1 MEYIVIAL
9 MSVVIGF
16 IAGYLLARFND
27 NRWITVEREQ
37 HKMAML
43 HETER
48 HAAQVAKNGMMFDI
62 EKRELTRRHTNILD
76 EISQVTGID
85 KIELPSFGTMYLN
98 HSKHVREAMREL
110 YEEDESD
117 GAYD

>member
-1 MEYIVIAL
+1 MEYILVAL

-27 NRWITVEREQ
+27 NRWITVEREK

-48 HAAQVAKNGMMFDI
+48 HAAQVAKNGMMFDL
-62 EKRELTRRHTNILD
+62 EKRELSQRHTKILD
-76 EISQVTGID
+76 EISQVIGMD
-85 KIELPSFGTMYLN
+85 VIELPSFGTIYLN
-98 HSKHVREAMREL
+98 HSKYVREAMKAL
-110 YEEDESD
+110 YEEDEED
-117 GAYD
+117 GLYD